1 MPPKKVKGGKAKK
14 GKAGSKAN
22 RGDGNRRNN
31 PRAFLAAAGP
41 KAMRNKAY
49 RALEKQEKQYHVTL
63 VDRSAEANV
72 PPPYIVVVVGPAG
85 VGKSTLI
92 QSLVKQ
98 WTKQNLGA
106 VLGPVTVVTGKKR
119 RLTIV
124 ECPNDMNAMCDL
136 SKVADLVLL
145 LVDGSFGFQ
154 METFEFLNMCQVR
167 APKKARRTPWARC
180 AACAARCRRRRR
192 RCRQRRPPAAASLL
206 PPPLPLPLLL
216 PLSLLMP
223 LPARR
228 EETELSRAASQGT
241 AAPNSIDYNSLIASG
256 RLLLP

>member
-72 PPPYIVVVVGPAG
+72 PPPYIVVVVGPPG

-167 APKKARRTPWARC
+167 APKKARRMPWARC
-180 AACAARCRRRRR
+180 APRAARSCRR
-192 RCRQRRPPAAASLL
+192 
-206 PPPLPLPLLL
+206 PPPLPSQLLPLLL
-216 PLSLLMP
+216 PLP

-228 EETELSRAASQGT
+228 EETELSRAASQGI
-241 AAPNSIDYNSLIASG
+241 AAPNSIDYNSLIAYG
-256 RLLLP
+256 LLLP

>member
-180 AACAARCRRRRR
+180 AACAARCRRRRPT
-192 RCRQRRPPAAASLL
+192 RCPR
-206 PPPLPLPLLL
+206 
-216 PLSLLMP
+216 
-223 LPARR
+223 
-228 EETELSRAASQGT
+228 
-241 AAPNSIDYNSLIASG
+241 
-256 RLLLP
+256 